1 MPLQLQVG
9 NDFGNDGAI
18 LNQRGDNYGST
29 IVQEFNGPYAEIAR
43 RGQLFNFS
51 VASAAAYL
59 LTNTTGNFP
68 TIWNPAG
75 SGKILYVL
83 KLLYCYT
90 SGTLAQG
97 ALNWYLT
104 AAAGSNISATA
115 PIKTFTS
122 GAPVPMMVGS
132 SSASSMWWGPTTNT
146 FQVAPVFYLAT
157 GINNLASGPAGTVDY
172 VDSDACIAL
181 MPGNSISL
189 GATVATS
196 ALLWTTIVAAE
207 LPIPVGVI

>member
-1 MPLQLQVG
+1 MPLQYQVG
-9 NDFGNDGAI
+9 QAFGNDNGV
-18 LNQRGDNYGST
+18 LNARGDNYGSM
-29 IVQEFNGPYAEIAR
+29 IIQQFNGRYAELAR

-51 VASAAAYL
+51 TPSQAIPISA
-59 LTNTTGNFP
+59 TGGGMP

-122 GAPVPMMVGS
+122 VAPVPMMVGS